1 MQTPRQSL
9 VVSIHDVSPLTQP
22 IVRTMLADLAE
33 AGVSRTSLLV
43 VPDHHKKAPVAND
56 PSFCQE
62 MRNLV
67 SCGHEVVLHGYYH
80 LRPPKQTTLLKSL
93 ITEHYT
99 AGEGEF
105 FDLSQNEAAE
115 RLTTAK
121 KEFADH
127 GLHPVGFIAPAW
139 LLGAEAE
146 TAVKDAGFQYTTRL
160 QTFKDLASGREDFS
174 QSLVWSVRAA
184 WRRVISL
191 GWNACLLNRLGENP
205 LVRIGLH
212 PPDWSHPAIRRQVL
226 RIVRATLAARDP
238 ITYEGW
244 LQRARV

>member
-9 VVSIHDVSPLTQP
+9 VVSIHDVSPLTQSVVH
-22 IVRTMLADLAE
+22 IMLADLAD

-43 VPDHHKKAPVAND
+43 VPDHHKKAPIAKN
-56 PSFCQE
+56 PSFCRE

-105 FDLSQNEAAE
+105 FDLSREEAAE

-121 KEFADH
+121 KEFAEN

-139 LLGAEAE
+139 LLGSEAEA
-146 TAVKDAGFQYTTRL
+146 AVKDSGFQYTTRL
-160 QTFKDLASGREDFS
+160 QTFKDLANGREEAS

-191 GWNACLLNRLGENP
+191 GWNAYLLNRLGGNP

-212 PPDWSHPAIRRQVL
+212 PPDWSHPVIRQQVL
-226 RIVRATLAARDP
+226 RIVRATLAAREP

-244 LQRARV
+244 LHRARA